1 MSQRGFT
8 LIEMSFV
15 IILIGLIVSGG
26 LFAFTPMLQK
36 ARINQT
42 NASLDQ
48 VESAL
53 ELFVIRNSRL
63 PCPADGSIT
72 INGANKANYG
82 IELGGGANGS
92 CTAALA
98 NSVIPWKTLGLDE
111 AYSLDGWATRLS
123 YWPSG
128 VLATS
133 NSLTGSTTMIRAG
146 TVYPTGPFLTLTDVV
161 SSQIVTPPSVND
173 EAAYVLVS
181 HGRSQWYGW
190 NKVGV
195 QIQPTLTEADK
206 ACNSDPTNAACA
218 FSGTFTSG
226 GPVGTYPP
234 LANTTYFDDIVRWRS
249 PAMIIQLCGSGSCGN
264 P

>member
-26 LFAFTPMLQK
+26 LFAFAPMLLK

-42 NASLDQ
+42 NANLDQ

-63 PCPADGSIT
+63 PCPADGSLPNT
-72 INGANKANYG
+72 SANSTTYG
-82 IELGGGANGS
+82 FEQGGGTVA
-92 CTAALA
+92 CTITGNNA
-98 NSVIPWKTLGLDE
+98 VIPWKTLGLDE
-111 AYSLDGWATRLS
+111 SYSLDGWATRLS

-128 VLATS
+128 TVGTS
-133 NSLTGSTTMIRAG
+133 TSVTTTSFLIRDGSI
-146 TVYPTGPFLTLTDVV
+146 YPTGTFMTVTDVV
-161 SSQIVTPPSVND
+161 SNQPVTPTTGSD
-173 EAAYVLVS
+173 QAAYVLVS

-190 NKVGV
+190 SRNSAL
-195 QIQPTLTEADK
+195 IQPTIAVANK
-206 ACNSDPTNAACA
+206 ACNSTPDSCGAPLAVGFA
-218 FSGTFTSG
+218 SG
-226 GPVGTYPP
+226 GPVGVYPP
-234 LANTTYFDDIVRWRS
+234 QAGTYFDDIVRWRS
-249 PAMIIQLCGSGSCGN
+249 PAMLIQLCGSGSCGN